1 MPASGLFRA
10 LSLQSAVRYSVGNFT
25 LSSLRLQERS
35 DAGYGEGSPLRP
47 YISSEASSSIDL
59 SRSFCRDL
67 VTRLGRERPRAKAT
81 ISKFDV
87 DVVLDQ
93 LLKPPFVGQD
103 GTDRTISKLLF
114 VYKTAFLLSL
124 ATRARSSELHALSR
138 DPRLCT
144 LEVEAHSGRQ
154 TLTIYTQPGFV
165 ATNEDPQAARVP
177 RVIPSLAHMYGR
189 HYVERGLCP
198 VWAINIY
205 RAMTPNGPYPVGN
218 DLLLQLPTPTVSMK
232 SSVVAVWIKKCIE
245 LTYDAACLEVTAV
258 SAHEVRAI
266 ANSLCFHVGAPLN
279 EVCAGGCWRSTNS
292 FFNHYL
298 RSMTGTQA
306 GSARPVVAAGKLI
319 T

>member
-1 MPASGLFRA
+1 MTASGLFRA

-35 DAGYGEGSPLRP
+35 DAGYGEDSPLRP

-124 ATRARSSELHALSR
+124 ATGARSSKLHALSR
-138 DPRLCT
+138 DPRLC
-144 LEVEAHSGRQ
+144 
-154 TLTIYTQPGFV
+154 
-165 ATNEDPQAARVP
+165 
-177 RVIPSLAHMYGR
+177 
-189 HYVERGLCP
+189 
-198 VWAINIY
+198 
-205 RAMTPNGPYPVGN
+205 
-218 DLLLQLPTPTVSMK
+218 
-232 SSVVAVWIKKCIE
+232 
-245 LTYDAACLEVTAV
+245 
-258 SAHEVRAI
+258 
-266 ANSLCFHVGAPLN
+266 
-279 EVCAGGCWRSTNS
+279 
-292 FFNHYL
+292 
-298 RSMTGTQA
+298 
-306 GSARPVVAAGKLI
+306 
-319 T
+319 